1 MLTEVLIFGGFWF
14 WTILIAE
21 FVLLILLTE
30 WERWGLALTSALVL
44 IGAFTLFS
52 DVDVIGY
59 AYENPW
65 KVVLGAIAYFIPLG
79 IVVGGIKWYFFLTDT
94 RDKNREAK
102 TNWLE
107 NECPKIL
114 KGLERGYVQRQ
125 SELKAKEDG
134 GWWDKMQRQATQEQK
149 AAQIEKDK
157 EELGMMENRILSFKE
172 AINEEKMNETVWPD
186 WKIYESE
193 YRFYDIYGH
202 RRAITRPKAKDN
214 KARIASWIAWWP
226 AVGFWTLL
234 HDPLRRIGIWLY
246 NRFAKFLE
254 RMSLYVWKNEDEFPD
269 PPKEKV

>member
-1 MLTEVLIFGGFWF
+1 MFYEVLVFGGFWF

-52 DVDVIGY
+52 DMNVASYVT
-59 AYENPW
+59 ENPW
-65 KVVLGAIAYFIPLG
+65 KVVLGIVAYFIPLG
-79 IVVGGIKWYFFLTDT
+79 IAVGGIKWYFYLTDA
-94 RDKNREAK
+94 RDKNREVK
-102 TNWLE
+102 GKWLE
-107 NECPKIL
+107 NQCPSNL
-114 KGLERGYVQRQ
+114 KKLEREYAQEQ
-125 SELKAKEDG
+125 SELKAKEEG
-134 GWWDKMQRQATQEQK
+134 SWWDKMQRQATQEQK
-149 AAQIEKDK
+149 AAQIEQSK
-157 EELGMMENRILSFKE
+157 EDLKLMESRIVAYKA
-172 AINEEKMNETVWPD
+172 AINEEKMNETIWPD
-186 WKIYESE
+186 WKEYEATHT
-193 YRFYDIYGH
+193 FYDIYGRKRH
-202 RRAITRPKAKDN
+202 ITRPKAKDN

-254 RMSLYVWKNEDEFPD
+254 KMSLYVWKNEDEFPD